1 MNLVPLQTLIN
12 NLQTFDVK
20 KEVTDIITDNKEE
33 ITKRQREQLEYG
45 IDVFGK
51 PRIDEYRPLTKFIKQ
66 TTGIGLG
73 AVTDRVTFFM
83 TGQLYGSLF
92 AEIIGE
98 NYETKS
104 PLFTYDK
111 MIDRI
116 GRENYG
122 LDYDS
127 RLDFALSVLL
137 PNFKL
142 IFKEKTGLE
151 L

>member
-1 MNLVPLQTLIN
+1 MQD
-12 NLQTFDVK
+12 FDARN
-20 KEVTDIITDNKEE
+20 EVLEIVEDNKQE
-33 ITKRQREQLEYG
+33 IVKRQREQLEYG

-51 PRIDEYRPLTKFIKQ
+51 PRIDEYRPLTVYIKKTQ
-66 TTGIGLG
+66 GIGLG

-83 TGQLYGSLF
+83 TGRLYQSLF

-111 MIDRI
+111 MIDRV
-116 GRENYG
+116 GRENFG

-127 RLDFALSVLL
+127 RLDFAKSITL
-137 PNFKL
+137 PNFKQRL
-142 IFKEKTGLE
+142 KEKTGLIS
-151 L
+151 